1 MKTCYLLINILLL
14 SAVCAS
20 CSKDGGGSTPEP
32 ELPATP
38 KLSIEL
44 NSRDIAT
51 KAEDDYT
58 PTKELEGIY
67 DYYIYVVDAATN
79 QVEVAVSGTAQSVD
93 KVSVDDIEVEEGKK
107 NVFAFA
113 NLKRIESDPIITDIL
128 KLTEGASAGGIL
140 SDDQTQ
146 EVCFFAE
153 EKTNPLLVDETRH
166 ISMSA
171 SMASTEVSS
180 KERGYVKLG
189 LYRMFA
195 KIEFEF
201 TNKYEGEVVIEKIEM
216 DGFQNGKVYLMPHKF
231 FPAMEAEMEKD
242 GVGNY
247 KAQDKRDYAPFLP
260 SDSYG
265 EIVQPIV
272 LNGETKITLG
282 AAPEK
287 TEGSTPTYPKS
298 SGHIYYVNETD
309 LATTRDQITSTRFQ
323 ISLLMTMGGKK
334 VMKPI
339 SLPDHTYIR
348 RNDHMII
355 PITVSD
361 YTFELAVGNSRAPIG
376 GYPEYMQAGV
386 ADDFTCT
393 LEYAGKTELF
403 FNLRDVTGELVKGLT
418 TEACTLTL
426 VDDPNDLI
434 APKGSGGQ
442 HSLKLKADGDGTGII
457 TTEIN
462 PDAYGTAILSLKIT
476 LPDRTLSYTIY
487 LVRERENAG
496 N

>member
-1 MKTCYLLINILLL
+1 MKTYYLLIHILLL

-20 CSKDGGGSTPEP
+20 CSKEEGGNTPEP

-51 KAEDDYT
+51 KADDDYT

-79 QVEVAVSGTAQSVD
+79 QVEAAVSGTAQSVD
-93 KVSVDDIEVEEGKK
+93 KVPVDDIEVEEGKK
-107 NVFAFA
+107 YVFAFA

-128 KLTEGASAGGIL
+128 KLTEGASAYGIL
-140 SDDQTQ
+140 SNDQTTQ
-146 EVCFFAE
+146 AVTYFAGKE
-153 EKTNPLLVDETRH
+153 TNPLLVDGTHH
-166 ISMSA
+166 IPMSA
-171 SMASTEVSS
+171 LMDSTEVSA
-180 KERGYVKLG
+180 KERGYVKLD

-201 TNKYEGEVVIEKIEM
+201 TNKYEGEVVIEEIKM
-216 DGFQNGKVYLMPHKF
+216 DGYQNGNVYLMPHKF
-231 FPAMEAEMEKD
+231 FPAMETEMEKD

-260 SDSYG
+260 SGSYG

-272 LNGETKITLG
+272 LNGETITLD
-282 AAPEK
+282 AAPK
-287 TEGSTPTYPKS
+287 KMEGSTPTYPKS

-309 LATTRDQITSTRFQ
+309 LATTREQTPSTRFQ
-323 ISLLMTMGGKK
+323 ISLLMTMDDEK
-334 VMKPI
+334 VTKPI
-339 SLPDHTYIR
+339 SLPNHTYIR

-355 PITVSD
+355 PITISD
-361 YTFELAVGNSRAPIG
+361 YTFELAVGNSRAPIA
-376 GYPEYMQAGV
+376 GYPDYMQAGV

-403 FNLRDVTGELVKGLT
+403 FNLRDVTGELVEGLT
-418 TEACTLTL
+418 KEDCPLTL
-426 VDDPNDLI
+426 VDDPNGLI
-434 APKGSGGQ
+434 AKDSDGQ
-442 HSLKLKADGDGTGII
+442 PDLTLESVGDGTGTI
-457 TTEIN
+457 TTTITN
-462 PDAYGTAILSLKIT
+462 AYGTAILSLKIK
-476 LPDRTLSYTIY
+476 LLDRTLSYTIY
-487 LVRERENAG
+487 LVRERENTG

>member
-1 MKTCYLLINILLL
+1 MKTYYLLINILLL

-20 CSKDGGGSTPEP
+20 CSKEEGGNTPEP

-67 DYYIYVVDAATN
+67 DYYIYVVDATTN
-79 QVEVAVSGTAQSVD
+79 QVEAAVSGTAQSVD

-107 NVFAFA
+107 YVFAFA
-113 NLKRIESDPIITDIL
+113 NLKRIESDPVITKIL
-128 KLTEGASAGGIL
+128 NLKEGVSADEIL
-140 SDDQTQ
+140 SNDQRTQ
-146 EVCFFAE
+146 AVSFFAGE
-153 EKTNPLLVDETRH
+153 ETNPLLVDGTHH
-166 ISMSA
+166 IPMSA
-171 SMASTEVSS
+171 LMDSTEVSA
-180 KERGYVKLG
+180 KERGHVELD

-216 DGFQNGKVYLMPHKF
+216 DGFQNGNVYLMPHKF
-231 FPAMEAEMEKD
+231 FPAMEAKMEED
-242 GVGNY
+242 GSGNY
-247 KAQDKRDYAPFLP
+247 EAQNSRDYAPFLP
-260 SDSYG
+260 DGSYG

-272 LNGETKITLG
+272 LNGKTITLD
-282 AAPEK
+282 AAPKK

-298 SGHIYYVNETD
+298 SDHIYYVNETD
-309 LATTRDQITSTRFQ
+309 LATTREQTPSTRFQ
-323 ISLLMTMGGKK
+323 ISLLMTMGDEK
-334 VMKPI
+334 VTKPI
-339 SLPDHTYIR
+339 SLPDHSYIR

-355 PITVSD
+355 PITISD

-376 GYPEYMQAGV
+376 GYPKYMQAGV

-403 FNLRDVTGELVKGLT
+403 FNLRDVTEKLVEGLT
-418 TEACTLTL
+418 EKDYDLTL
-426 VDDPNDLI
+426 VDDPNGLI
-434 APKGSGGQ
+434 AKDSDGQ
-442 HSLKLKADGDGTGII
+442 PDLTLESVGDGTGTI
-457 TTEIN
+457 TTTITN
-462 PDAYGTAILSLKIT
+462 AYGTAILSLKIK
-476 LPDRTLSYTIY
+476 LLDRILSYIIY
-487 LVRERENAG
+487 LVRERENTG

>member
-1 MKTCYLLINILLL
+1 MKTYYLLINILLL

-20 CSKDGGGSTPEP
+20 CSKDEGGNTPEP

-51 KAEDDYT
+51 KAPDDYT

-67 DYYIYVVDAATN
+67 DYYIYVVDATTN

-107 NVFAFA
+107 YVFAFA

-128 KLTEGASAGGIL
+128 KLTEGASAYGIL
-140 SDDQTQ
+140 SNDQTTQ
-146 EVCFFAE
+146 AVSFFAGKE
-153 EKTNPLLVDETRH
+153 TNPLLVDGTHH
-166 ISMSA
+166 IPMSA
-171 SMASTEVSS
+171 LMDSTEVSA
-180 KERGYVKLG
+180 KERGYVKLD

-201 TNKYEGEVVIEKIEM
+201 TNKYEGEVVIEEIKM
-216 DGFQNGKVYLMPHKF
+216 DGFQNGNVYLMPHKF
-231 FPAMEAEMEKD
+231 FPAMEAEMKKD
-242 GVGNY
+242 GPGNY
-247 KAQDKRDYAPFLP
+247 EAQNSRTYVPFLP
-260 SDSYG
+260 NGSYG

-272 LNGETKITLG
+272 LNGETITLD
-282 AAPEK
+282 AAPKK

-309 LATTRDQITSTRFQ
+309 LATTREQTPSTRFQ
-323 ISLLMTMGGKK
+323 ISLLMTMDDEK
-334 VMKPI
+334 VTKPI
-339 SLPDHTYIR
+339 SLPDHSYIR

-355 PITVSD
+355 PITISD

-376 GYPEYMQAGV
+376 GYPKYMQAGV

-403 FNLRDVTGELVKGLT
+403 FNLRDVTEKLVEGLT
-418 TEACTLTL
+418 EEDYTLTL

-434 APKGSGGQ
+434 APKGSEGQ
-442 HSLKLKADGDGTGII
+442 LGRTLKADGTGTI
-457 TTEIN
+457 TTTIN
-462 PDAYGTAILSLKIT
+462 PGSYGTAILSLKIT

-487 LVRERENAG
+487 LVRERENTG

>member
-1 MKTCYLLINILLL
+1 MKTYYLLINILLL

-51 KAEDDYT
+51 KAPDDYT

-79 QVEVAVSGTAQSVD
+79 QVEVTVSGTAQSVD

-113 NLKRIESDPIITDIL
+113 NLKRIESDPAITGIL

-146 EVCFFAE
+146 EVRFFAGRE
-153 EKTNPLLVDETRH
+153 TNPLLVDETRH
-166 ISMSA
+166 IPMSA
-171 SMASTEVSS
+171 SMASTEVFS
-180 KERGYVKLG
+180 KERGYVKLD

-216 DGFQNGKVYLMPHKF
+216 DGFQNGNVYLMPHKF

-260 SDSYG
+260 SGSYG

-272 LNGETKITLG
+272 LNGETKIMLG
-282 AAPEK
+282 AAPKK

-309 LATTRDQITSTRFQ
+309 LATTREQTPSTRFQ
-323 ISLLMTMGGKK
+323 ISLLMTMGDEK
-334 VMKPI
+334 VTKPI
-339 SLPDHTYIR
+339 SLPDHSYIR

-355 PITVSD
+355 PITISD

-376 GYPEYMQAGV
+376 GYPKYMQAGV

-403 FNLRDVTGELVKGLT
+403 FNLRDVTEKLVEGLT
-418 TEACTLTL
+418 EEDYTLTL

-434 APKGSGGQ
+434 APKGSEGQ
-442 HSLKLKADGDGTGII
+442 LGRTLKADGTGTI
-457 TTEIN
+457 TTTIN
-462 PDAYGTAILSLKIT
+462 PGSYGTAILSLKIT

-487 LVRERENAG
+487 LVRERENTG

>member
-1 MKTCYLLINILLL
+1 MKTYYLLIHILLL
-14 SAVCAS
+14 SALCAS
-20 CSKDGGGSTPEP
+20 CSKEEGGSTPEL

-67 DYYIYVVDAATN
+67 DYYIYVVDATTN
-79 QVEVAVSGTAQSVD
+79 QVEAAVSGTAQSVD

-107 NVFAFA
+107 YVFAFA
-113 NLKRIESDPIITDIL
+113 NLKRIESDPVITKIL
-128 KLTEGASAGGIL
+128 NLKEGVSADEIL
-140 SDDQTQ
+140 SNDQRTQ
-146 EVCFFAE
+146 AVSFFAGE
-153 EKTNPLLVDETRH
+153 ETNPLLVDETRH
-166 ISMSA
+166 IPMSA

-180 KERGYVKLG
+180 KERGYVKLD

-216 DGFQNGKVYLMPHKF
+216 DGFQNGNVYLMPHKF

-260 SDSYG
+260 SGSYG

-272 LNGETKITLG
+272 LNGETKITLD
-282 AAPEK
+282 AAPKK

-309 LATTRDQITSTRFQ
+309 LATTREQTPSTRFQ
-323 ISLLMTMGGKK
+323 ISLLMTMGDEK
-334 VMKPI
+334 VTKPI
-339 SLPDHTYIR
+339 SLPDHSYIR

-355 PITVSD
+355 PITISD

-376 GYPEYMQAGV
+376 GYPKYMQAGV

-403 FNLRDVTGELVKGLT
+403 FNLRDVTEKLVEGLT
-418 TEACTLTL
+418 EEDYTLTL

-434 APKGSGGQ
+434 APKGSEGQ
-442 HSLKLKADGDGTGII
+442 LGRTLKADCTGTI
-457 TTEIN
+457 TTTIN
-462 PDAYGTAILSLKIT
+462 PGSYGTAILSLKIT

-487 LVRERENAG
+487 LVRERENTG

>member
-1 MKTCYLLINILLL
+1 MKTYYLLINILLL

-20 CSKDGGGSTPEP
+20 CSKDEGGSTPEP

-58 PTKELEGIY
+58 LTKELEGIY
-67 DYYIYVVDAATN
+67 DYYIYVVDATTN
-79 QVEVAVSGTAQSVD
+79 QVEAAVSGTAQSVD
-93 KVSVDDIEVEEGKK
+93 KVLVDDIEVEEGKK
-107 NVFAFA
+107 YVFAFA
-113 NLKRIESDPIITDIL
+113 NLKRIESDPVTKIFNL
-128 KLTEGASAGGIL
+128 KEGVSADGIL
-140 SDDQTQ
+140 SNDQTRQ
-146 EVCFFAE
+146 EVSFFTA
-153 EKTNPLLVDETRH
+153 EKTNPLLVDETHH
-166 ISMSA
+166 IPMSA
-171 SMASTEVSS
+171 LMDSTEVSA
-180 KERGYVKLG
+180 KERGYVKLD

-201 TNKYEGEVVIEKIEM
+201 TNKYEGEVVIEEIKM
-216 DGFQNGKVYLMPHKF
+216 DGFQNGNVYLMPHKF
-231 FPAMEAEMEKD
+231 FPAMEAKMEEE
-242 GVGNY
+242 GSGNY
-247 KAQDKRDYAPFLP
+247 EAQNRRDYAPFLP
-260 SDSYG
+260 DGSYG

-287 TEGSTPTYPKS
+287 MEGSTPTYPKS

-309 LATTRDQITSTRFQ
+309 LATTREQTPSTRFQ
-323 ISLLMTMGGKK
+323 ISLLMTMGDEK
-334 VMKPI
+334 VTKLI
-339 SLPDHTYIR
+339 SLPDHSYIR

-355 PITVSD
+355 PITISD

-403 FNLRDVTGELVKGLT
+403 FNLRDVTGKLVEGLT
-418 TEACTLTL
+418 EKDYDLTL

-434 APKGSGGQ
+434 APKGSEGQ
-442 HSLKLKADGDGTGII
+442 LGRTLKADGTGTI
-457 TTEIN
+457 TTTIN
-462 PDAYGTAILSLKIT
+462 PGSYGTAILSLKIT

-487 LVRERENAG
+487 LVRERENTG

>member
-1 MKTCYLLINILLL
+1 MKTYYLLINILLL

-20 CSKDGGGSTPEP
+20 CSKDEGGNTPEP

-51 KAEDDYT
+51 KAPDDYT

-107 NVFAFA
+107 YVFAFA
-113 NLKRIESDPIITDIL
+113 NLERIESDPAITGIL
-128 KLTEGASAGGIL
+128 KLTEGASADGIL

-146 EVCFFAE
+146 EVRFFAGGE
-153 EKTNPLLVDETRH
+153 TNPLLVDETRH
-166 ISMSA
+166 IPMSA

-180 KERGYVKLG
+180 KERGYVKLD

-216 DGFQNGKVYLMPHKF
+216 DGFQNGNVYLMPHKF

-260 SDSYG
+260 SGSYG

-272 LNGETKITLG
+272 LNGETKITLD
-282 AAPEK
+282 AAPKK

-309 LATTRDQITSTRFQ
+309 LATTREQTPSTRFQ
-323 ISLLMTMGGKK
+323 ISLLMTMGDEK
-334 VMKPI
+334 VTKPI
-339 SLPDHTYIR
+339 SLPDHSYIR

-355 PITVSD
+355 PITISD

-376 GYPEYMQAGV
+376 GYPKYMQAGV

-418 TEACTLTL
+418 TDDCTLTV

-434 APKGSGGQ
+434 APKGSDGR
-442 HSLKLKADGDGTGII
+442 HSLKADGDGTGII

-462 PDAYGTAILSLKIT
+462 PDAYGTAILSLKIK
-476 LPDRTLSYTIY
+476 LVDCTLSYTIY
-487 LVRERENAG
+487 LVRERENAE

>member
-1 MKTCYLLINILLL
+1 MKTYYLLIHILLL
-14 SAVCAS
+14 SALCAS
-20 CSKDGGGSTPEP
+20 CSKEEGGSTPEP

-51 KAEDDYT
+51 KADDDYT

-79 QVEVAVSGTAQSVD
+79 QVEAAVRGTVQSAN

-107 NVFAFA
+107 YVFAFA
-113 NLKRIESDPIITDIL
+113 NLKRIESDPVITKIL
-128 KLTEGASAGGIL
+128 NLKEGVSAYGIL
-140 SDDQTQ
+140 SNDQTTQ
-146 EVCFFAE
+146 AVSFFAGE
-153 EKTNPLLVDETRH
+153 GTNPLLVDETLH
-166 ISMSA
+166 IPMSA
-171 SMASTEVSS
+171 LMASTEVSA
-180 KERGYVKLG
+180 KERGHVELD

-201 TNKYEGEVVIEKIEM
+201 TNKYEGEVVIEEIKM
-216 DGFQNGKVYLMPHKF
+216 DGFQNGNVYLMPHKF
-231 FPAMEAEMEKD
+231 FPAMEAKMEED
-242 GVGNY
+242 GSGNY
-247 KAQDKRDYAPFLP
+247 EAQNSRDYAPFLP
-260 SDSYG
+260 DGSYG

-287 TEGSTPTYPKS
+287 MEGSTPTYPKS

-309 LATTRDQITSTRFQ
+309 LATTREQTPSTRFQ
-323 ISLLMTMGGKK
+323 ISLLMTMGDEK
-334 VMKPI
+334 VTKPI
-339 SLPDHTYIR
+339 SLPDHSYIR

-355 PITVSD
+355 PITISD

-418 TEACTLTL
+418 EKDYDLTL
-426 VDDPNDLI
+426 VDDPDDLI
-434 APKGSGGQ
+434 APEGSEGQ
-442 HSLKLKADGDGTGII
+442 LGRTLKADGTGTI
-457 TTEIN
+457 TTTIN
-462 PDAYGTAILSLKIT
+462 PGSYGTAILSLKIT

-487 LVRERENAG
+487 LVRERENTG

>member
-1 MKTCYLLINILLL
+1 MKTYYLLIHILLL

-20 CSKDGGGSTPEP
+20 CSKEEGGNTPEP

-51 KAEDDYT
+51 KADDDYT

-79 QVEVAVSGTAQSVD
+79 QVEAAVSGTAQSVD

-107 NVFAFA
+107 YVFAFA

-128 KLTEGASAGGIL
+128 KLTEGASAYGIL
-140 SDDQTQ
+140 SNDQTTQ
-146 EVCFFAE
+146 AVSFFAGKE
-153 EKTNPLLVDETRH
+153 TNPLLVDGTHH
-166 ISMSA
+166 IPMSA
-171 SMASTEVSS
+171 LMDSTEVSA
-180 KERGYVKLG
+180 KERGYVKLD

-216 DGFQNGKVYLMPHKF
+216 DGFQNGNVYLMPHKF
-231 FPAMEAEMEKD
+231 FPAMEAKMEED
-242 GVGNY
+242 GSGNY
-247 KAQDKRDYAPFLP
+247 EAQNSRDYAPFLP
-260 SDSYG
+260 DGSYG

-272 LNGETKITLG
+272 LNGKTITLD
-282 AAPEK
+282 AAPKK

-298 SGHIYYVNETD
+298 SDHIYYVNETD
-309 LATTRDQITSTRFQ
+309 LAPTRDQTTSTRFQ
-323 ISLLMTMGGKK
+323 ISLLMTMGDEK
-334 VMKPI
+334 VTKPI
-339 SLPDHTYIR
+339 SLPDHSYIR

-355 PITVSD
+355 PITISD
-361 YTFELAVGNSRAPIG
+361 YTFELAVGNSRAPIA
-376 GYPEYMQAGV
+376 GYPDYMQAGV

-403 FNLRDVTGELVKGLT
+403 FNLRDVTEKLVEGLT
-418 TEACTLTL
+418 EEDYTLTL

-434 APKGSGGQ
+434 APKGSEGQLDLTLEAGG
-442 HSLKLKADGDGTGII
+442 AGTGTI
-457 TTEIN
+457 TTTITN
-462 PDAYGTAILSLKIT
+462 AYGTAILSLKIK
-476 LPDRTLSYTIY
+476 LSDRTLSYTIY
-487 LVRERENAG
+487 LVRERENTG

>member
-1 MKTCYLLINILLL
+1 MKIYYLLINILLL
-14 SAVCAS
+14 SALCAS
-20 CSKDGGGSTPEP
+20 CSKEEGGSTPEP

-67 DYYIYVVDAATN
+67 DYYIYVVDATTN
-79 QVEVAVSGTAQSVD
+79 QVEAAVSGTAQSVD

-107 NVFAFA
+107 YVFAFA
-113 NLKRIESDPIITDIL
+113 NLKRIESDPVITKIL
-128 KLTEGASAGGIL
+128 NLKEGVSADEIL
-140 SDDQTQ
+140 SNDQRTQ
-146 EVCFFAE
+146 AVSFFAGE
-153 EKTNPLLVDETRH
+153 ETNPLLVDGTHH
-166 ISMSA
+166 IPMSA
-171 SMASTEVSS
+171 LMDSTEVSA
-180 KERGYVKLG
+180 KERGHVELD

-216 DGFQNGKVYLMPHKF
+216 DGFQNGNVYLMPHKF
-231 FPAMEAEMEKD
+231 FPAMEAKMEED
-242 GVGNY
+242 GSGNY
-247 KAQDKRDYAPFLP
+247 EAQNSRDYAPFLP
-260 SDSYG
+260 DGSYG

-272 LNGETKITLG
+272 LNGKTITLD
-282 AAPEK
+282 AAPKK

-298 SGHIYYVNETD
+298 SDHIYYVNETD
-309 LATTRDQITSTRFQ
+309 LATTREQTPSTRFQ
-323 ISLLMTMGGKK
+323 ISLLMTMGDEK
-334 VMKPI
+334 VTKPI
-339 SLPDHTYIR
+339 SLPDHSYIR

-355 PITVSD
+355 PITISD

-376 GYPEYMQAGV
+376 GYPKYMQAGV

-403 FNLRDVTGELVKGLT
+403 FNLRDVTEKLVEGLT
-418 TEACTLTL
+418 EEDYTLTL

-434 APKGSGGQ
+434 APKGSEGQ
-442 HSLKLKADGDGTGII
+442 LGRTLKADGTGTI
-457 TTEIN
+457 TTTIN
-462 PDAYGTAILSLKIT
+462 PGSYGTAILSLKIT

-487 LVRERENAG
+487 LVRERENTG

>member
-1 MKTCYLLINILLL
+1 MKTYYLLINILLL

-20 CSKDGGGSTPEP
+20 CSKDEGGNTPEP

-51 KAEDDYT
+51 KAPDDYT

-67 DYYIYVVDAATN
+67 DYYIYVVDATTN

-107 NVFAFA
+107 YVFAFG

-128 KLTEGASAGGIL
+128 KLTEGASAYGIL
-140 SDDQTQ
+140 SNDQTTQ
-146 EVCFFAE
+146 AVSFFAGE
-153 EKTNPLLVDETRH
+153 ETNPLLVDGTHH
-166 ISMSA
+166 IPMSA
-171 SMASTEVSS
+171 LMDSTEVSA
-180 KERGYVKLG
+180 KERGHVELD

-216 DGFQNGKVYLMPHKF
+216 DGFQNGNVYLMPHKF
-231 FPAMEAEMEKD
+231 FPAMEAKMEED
-242 GVGNY
+242 GSGNY
-247 KAQDKRDYAPFLP
+247 EAQNSRDYAPFLP
-260 SDSYG
+260 DGSYG

-272 LNGETKITLG
+272 LNGKTITLD
-282 AAPEK
+282 AAPKK

-298 SGHIYYVNETD
+298 SDHIYYVNETD
-309 LATTRDQITSTRFQ
+309 LATTREQTPSTRFQ
-323 ISLLMTMGGKK
+323 ISLLMTMGDEK
-334 VMKPI
+334 VTKPI
-339 SLPDHTYIR
+339 SLPDHSYIR

-355 PITVSD
+355 PITISD

-376 GYPEYMQAGV
+376 GYPKYMQAGV

-403 FNLRDVTGELVKGLT
+403 FNLRDVTEKLVEGLT
-418 TEACTLTL
+418 EEDYTLTL

-434 APKGSGGQ
+434 APKGSEGQ
-442 HSLKLKADGDGTGII
+442 LGRTLKADGTGTI
-457 TTEIN
+457 TTTIN
-462 PDAYGTAILSLKIT
+462 PGSYGTAILSLKIT

-487 LVRERENAG
+487 LVRERENTG

>member
-1 MKTCYLLINILLL
+1 MKTYYLLINILLL

-20 CSKDGGGSTPEP
+20 CSKDEGGNTPEP

-51 KAEDDYT
+51 KAPDDYT

-67 DYYIYVVDAATN
+67 DYYIYVVDATTN

-93 KVSVDDIEVEEGKK
+93 KVSVDYIEVEEGKK
-107 NVFAFA
+107 YVFAFA

-128 KLTEGASAGGIL
+128 KLTEGASAYGIL
-140 SDDQTQ
+140 SNDQTTQ
-146 EVCFFAE
+146 AVSFFAGKE
-153 EKTNPLLVDETRH
+153 TNPLLVDGTHH
-166 ISMSA
+166 IPMSA
-171 SMASTEVSS
+171 LMDSTEVSA
-180 KERGYVKLG
+180 KERGYVKLD

-201 TNKYEGEVVIEKIEM
+201 TNKYEGEVVIEEIKM
-216 DGFQNGKVYLMPHKF
+216 DGFQNGNVYLMPHKF
-231 FPAMEAEMEKD
+231 FPAMEAEMKKD
-242 GVGNY
+242 GPGNY
-247 KAQDKRDYAPFLP
+247 EAQNSRTYAPFLP
-260 SDSYG
+260 NGSYG

-272 LNGETKITLG
+272 LNGETITLD
-282 AAPEK
+282 AAPKK

-309 LATTRDQITSTRFQ
+309 LATTREQTPSTRFQ
-323 ISLLMTMGGKK
+323 ISLLMTMDDEK
-334 VMKPI
+334 VTKPI
-339 SLPDHTYIR
+339 SLPNHTYIR

-355 PITVSD
+355 PITISD
-361 YTFELAVGNSRAPIG
+361 YTFELAVGNSRAPIA
-376 GYPEYMQAGV
+376 GYPDYMQAGV

-403 FNLRDVTGELVKGLT
+403 FNLRDVTGELVEGLT
-418 TEACTLTL
+418 KEDCPLTL
-426 VDDPNDLI
+426 VDDPNGLI
-434 APKGSGGQ
+434 AKDSDGQ
-442 HSLKLKADGDGTGII
+442 PDLTLETVGDGTGTI
-457 TTEIN
+457 TTTITN
-462 PDAYGTAILSLKIT
+462 AYGTAILSLKIK
-476 LPDRTLSYTIY
+476 LSDRTLSYTIY
-487 LVRERENAG
+487 LVRERENTG

>member
-1 MKTCYLLINILLL
+1 MKTYYLLIHILLL

-20 CSKDGGGSTPEP
+20 CSKEEGGNTPEP

-51 KAEDDYT
+51 KADDDYT

-79 QVEVAVSGTAQSVD
+79 QVEAAVSGTAQSVD

-107 NVFAFA
+107 YVFAFA

-128 KLTEGASAGGIL
+128 KLTEGASAYGIL
-140 SDDQTQ
+140 SNDQTTQ
-146 EVCFFAE
+146 AVSFFAGKE
-153 EKTNPLLVDETRH
+153 TNPLLVDGTHH
-166 ISMSA
+166 IPMSA
-171 SMASTEVSS
+171 LMDSTEVSA
-180 KERGYVKLG
+180 KERGYVKLD

-201 TNKYEGEVVIEKIEM
+201 TNKYEGEVVIEEIKM
-216 DGFQNGKVYLMPHKF
+216 DGFQNGNVYLMPHKF
-231 FPAMEAEMEKD
+231 FPAMETEMEKD

-260 SDSYG
+260 SGSYG

-272 LNGETKITLG
+272 FNGETITLD
-282 AAPEK
+282 AAPK
-287 TEGSTPTYPKS
+287 KMEGSTPTYPKS

-309 LATTRDQITSTRFQ
+309 LATTREQTPSTRFQ
-323 ISLLMTMGGKK
+323 ISLLMTMDYEK
-334 VMKPI
+334 VTKPI
-339 SLPDHTYIR
+339 SLPNHTYIR

-355 PITVSD
+355 PITISD
-361 YTFELAVGNSRAPIG
+361 YTFELAVGNSRAPIA
-376 GYPEYMQAGV
+376 GYPDYMQAGV

-403 FNLRDVTGELVKGLT
+403 FNLRDVTGKLVEGLT
-418 TEACTLTL
+418 EKDYDLTL
-426 VDDPNDLI
+426 VDDPNGLI
-434 APKGSGGQ
+434 AKDSDGQ
-442 HSLKLKADGDGTGII
+442 PDLTLESVGDGTGTI
-457 TTEIN
+457 TTTITN
-462 PDAYGTAILSLKIT
+462 AYGTAILSLKIK
-476 LPDRTLSYTIY
+476 LLDRTLSYTIY
-487 LVRERENAG
+487 LVRERENTG